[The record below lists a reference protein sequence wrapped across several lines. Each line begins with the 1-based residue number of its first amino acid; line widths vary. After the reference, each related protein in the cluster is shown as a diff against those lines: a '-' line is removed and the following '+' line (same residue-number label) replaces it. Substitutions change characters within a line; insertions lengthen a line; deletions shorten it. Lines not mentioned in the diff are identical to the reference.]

1 MLLRQNKT
9 IMGQGSFLPT
19 YFYLQQLLALCI
31 AQFEAPLILVV
42 NIHINN
48 NVEVGRKSFKKVV
61 INAKLLYNIYVLYLI
76 EYGGNMPTELKKYFW
91 DTEFEKL
98 DLEKNKR
105 YIISRLYC
113 YGDLKAIK
121 WIKHTYT
128 NKDIKEVA
136 KKSRNLNPL
145 VANYLRQQFNLK
157 KEEMMYYKMT
167 KALNYEFGRENY

>member
-1 MLLRQNKT
+1 M
-9 IMGQGSFLPT
+9 
-19 YFYLQQLLALCI
+19 
-31 AQFEAPLILVV
+31 V

-91 DTEFEKL
+91 DTDFERL
-98 DLEKNKR
+98 DLQKNKE

-113 YGDLKAIK
+113 YGDLKAIR
-121 WIKHTYT
+121 WVNNTYSRE
-128 NKDIKEVA
+128 DIKKVA
-136 KKSRNLNPL
+136 IKRRDLKPI

-157 KEEMMYYKMT
+157 KEEMAYYRT
-167 KALNYEFGRENY
+167 VSAINYEYWKVN